1 MKKFHFPAARGEFMY
16 VHTKYEDSKFL
27 IHPPPPPFII
37 MVKLKNSTLSAR
49 YSMNLAGYFI

>member
-1 MKKFHFPAARGEFMY
+1 MKNFHFPAARGECTY
-16 VHTKYEDSKFL
+16 VCTKYEDSKFL
-27 IHPPPPPFII
+27 IHPPPPFII